1 VKLKILIDRLKAA
14 CPSFA
19 SRVSGL
25 SEFLMLEGR
34 EDAIATPAAYVVR
47 LVSEVQANET
57 VGAVIQAQTERFGVF
72 VCVDARADAVG
83 YDADD
88 RLDDIRA
95 ELRSALIGWAPSA
108 DRGPLDDDGFENVTA
123 TRARV
128 WRRFD
133 FSTLYCE

>member
-1 VKLKILIDRLKAA
+1 MKLKVLIDRIKAE
-14 CPSFA
+14 CPSFS
-19 SRVSGL
+19 SRVSGF

-34 EDAIATPAAYVVR
+34 EDALATPCAYVVR
-47 LVSEVQANET
+47 LISEVLPNET
-57 VGAVIQAQTERFGVF
+57 VGAVVQTKTERFGVF

-88 RLDDIRA
+88 TLDDLRT
-95 ELRSALIGWAPSA
+95 ELHAALVGWSPAA
-108 DRGPLDDDGFENVTA
+108 DRGPLEEDGFENVTA

-133 FSTLYCE
+133 FSTLYSE